1 MRAFLSIV
9 SLIFCLAVSGAPA
22 RGANQTWTVIAG
34 GGVPGA
40 SVVANSFQPR
50 TIEIAVGDTVTWAF
64 VQPWGVHTV
73 TFLGREKPPDV
84 EIRDGDNT
92 YYNPKVFFSVPVPYC
107 YTLQCVASP
116 IGGNTYDGT
125 SYVNSGWHTRPLANT
140 APYSLTFTKAGT
152 FEYRCLVHAAMVGTV
167 VVKERVSAS
176 PAEVAARGR
185 SELAATLQA
194 GRAAFSKLNPERLGN
209 TLVVPMIGDSKSGWS
224 VFRFTPDPLVVER
237 GTTVTWTMRDPLELH
252 TVTFPSG
259 EQLPAFAIF
268 QPQPQGPPKVL
279 WNPRVIS
286 RTQTSTYDGTG
297 FVNSGLLYPPGEP
310 GNPPTSFSLTFTQPG
325 RYVYWCVLHAPEG
338 MKGVIIVK

>member
-1 MRAFLSIV
+1 MRAFLCIA
-9 SLIFCLAVSGAPA
+9 SLIFCLTVSGAPA

-50 TIEIAVGDTVTWAF
+50 TIEIAVGDKVTWTFA
-64 VQPWGVHTV
+64 QPWGVHSV
-73 TFLGREKPPDV
+73 TFLGVEKPPEVD
-84 EIRDGDNT
+84 IREGDKT
-92 YYNPKVFFSVPVPYC
+92 YFNPKAFFPV
-107 YTLQCVASP
+107 
-116 IGGNTYDGT
+116 GGNTYDGT
-125 SYVNSGWHTRPLANT
+125 SYVNSGFQRRGAS

-152 FEYRCLVHAAMVGTV
+152 HEYWCLVHPGMVGTV

-176 PAEVAARGR
+176 PAEAAARGR

-194 GRAAFSKLNPERLGN
+194 GRAEFSKLNPERRGN
-209 TLVVPMIGDSKSGWS
+209 TLVVPMIGDLKSGWS
-224 VFRFTPDPLVVER
+224 VFRFTQYPLVVER
-237 GTTVTWTMRDPLELH
+237 GTTVTWTMRDPLEIH
-252 TVTFPSG
+252 TITFPSG
-259 EQLPAFAIF
+259 EQVPAFTIF

-279 WNPRVIS
+279 QNPRVHA

-297 FVNSGLLYPPGEP
+297 FANSGVLYPPGEP
-310 GNPPTSFSLTFTQPG
+310 GNPSTSFSLTFTQPG